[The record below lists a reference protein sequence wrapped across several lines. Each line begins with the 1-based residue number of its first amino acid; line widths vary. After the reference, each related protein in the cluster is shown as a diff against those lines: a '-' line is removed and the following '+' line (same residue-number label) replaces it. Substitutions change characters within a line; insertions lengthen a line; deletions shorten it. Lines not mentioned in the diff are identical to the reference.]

1 MTPSLTNETQPNFNA
16 EDTAG
21 PFGAPV
27 PDNEVAAQ
35 LAHDELSLFDAT
47 AVAVSSVAPAY
58 SLAATISAVFIV
70 VGIGMASPAVIL
82 ISFVPVLFIAM
93 SYFHLNRRNPNC
105 GASYA
110 WLSQVTSPSI
120 GWFNGWVQIA
130 VSVLFCVTAPLLAG
144 QYTLQFLH
152 DAFNAISTETANSTT
167 AIAVVSAVWL
177 IVVTFI
183 CIYGIRWTTNFQW
196 VLVIIEY
203 VCVIGFSVGG
213 IIKVILTHPA
223 GSTNFHFS
231 WLSPFAI
238 HGWSAAAQGLALG
251 VFFFWGWDTA
261 LNLTEE
267 TKHSTHVPGRAGI
280 ISMWLLLFV
289 FALNFVAIQM
299 LIPASEIRHQDVEVL
314 FYFGQQFAGPW
325 ASYVMVFAVLAS
337 TVATTQTT
345 LLPAARISYAMSRD
359 GVFPRLF
366 GTIHPKF
373 KTPALGT
380 LVLSFASI
388 FGIMLTTLS
397 TSAGSVFSQLVD
409 NIGVLVA
416 FSYGITGLA
425 CAWAFRK
432 VWGQTVRST
441 LTMIV
446 APLIGGVI
454 LLIVSGLVIQEAGLS
469 SLPDIVILGLGL
481 PLVLI
486 TKARTKGKTEF
497 FTQPRVA
504 YDTVD

>member
-1 MTPSLTNETQPNFNA
+1 MT
-16 EDTAG
+16 
-21 PFGAPV
+21 
-27 PDNEVAAQ
+27 
-35 LAHDELSLFDAT
+35 
-47 AVAVSSVAPAY
+47 
-58 SLAATISAVFIV
+58 
-70 VGIGMASPAVIL
+70 
-82 ISFVPVLFIAM
+82 
-93 SYFHLNRRNPNC
+93 
-105 GASYA
+105 
-110 WLSQVTSPSI
+110 
-120 GWFNGWVQIA
+120 
-130 VSVLFCVTAPLLAG
+130 
-144 QYTLQFLH
+144 
-152 DAFNAISTETANSTT
+152 
-167 AIAVVSAVWL
+167 
-177 IVVTFI
+177 
-183 CIYGIRWTTNFQW
+183 
-196 VLVIIEY
+196 
-203 VCVIGFSVGG
+203 
-213 IIKVILTHPA
+213 
-223 GSTNFHFS
+223 
-231 WLSPFAI
+231 
-238 HGWSAAAQGLALG
+238 
-251 VFFFWGWDTA
+251 
-261 LNLTEE
+261 
-267 TKHSTHVPGRAGI
+267 
-280 ISMWLLLFV
+280 
-289 FALNFVAIQM
+289 
-299 LIPASEIRHQDVEVL
+299 
-314 FYFGQQFAGPW
+314 
-325 ASYVMVFAVLAS
+325 
-337 TVATTQTT
+337 
-345 LLPAARISYAMSRD
+345 RD